1 MRIHFKEF
9 NEKDDSRSVV
19 VFNDDN
25 SLALCVRIYHEE
37 NFDQFDYFLKN
48 IVEFMMDENF
58 SVDVSDTAKFTTIH
72 MYKNGDKILYVAMSK
87 YDKEAVNLGL
97 KLLK

>member
-1 MRIHFKEF
+1 MKILFKEF

-58 SVDVSDTAKFTTIH
+58 SVDVSVAGKFTTIH
-72 MYKNGDKILYVAMSK
+72 MYKNGDKIIYVAMSK
-87 YDKEAVNLGL
+87 YDREAVNIGL